1 VCTHNNNRLL
11 MSNMSMSTKKNNDE
25 DKKYE
30 PPQPPVTNKDSNL
43 DIVPTVNSSLMMTL
57 DEGIKAHE
65 NGDFLKAWEC
75 FNSHHMIG
83 NKLEA
88 TYWRG
93 HYLYEGYH
101 GEININEAID
111 LFKLAAD
118 QGIPDAQFSYAKSLI
133 ENYDD
138 DYYGGGCDKDILNYL
153 ELAAHGGGVSSAFY
167 ILGNIY
173 LYGKHNVQIDRDL
186 AIQYLK
192 LAALKNHQDAT
203 DLLNQLKIKLF

>member
-1 VCTHNNNRLL
+1 
-11 MSNMSMSTKKNNDE
+11 
-25 DKKYE
+25 
-30 PPQPPVTNKDSNL
+30 
-43 DIVPTVNSSLMMTL
+43 MTL

-138 DYYGGGCDKDILNYL
+138 DYYGGGYKDILNYL
-153 ELAAHGGGVSSAFY
+153 ELAAHGGDFDISTVDIKAAAMSWNSFANP
-167 ILGNIY
+167 NI
-173 LYGKHNVQIDRDL
+173 KDRDDGL
-186 AIQYLK
+186 GSGQLHRQG
-192 LAALKNHQDAT
+192 KNF
-203 DLLNQLKIKLF
+203 IP